1 MSNPSTVT
9 LVLGNLGGQVGAVDG
24 AINTSV
30 GARDGNTGAW
40 ISGTITA
47 AGSIATMFP
56 MVRTVEAAGGFAI
69 TISNLGKTGFDGSKL
84 TVGDILT
91 IGAGVAVLFGA
102 PAIIGFGLT
111 VAGIGWT
118 FYTLKDP
125 SRNLSIPDLYN
136 RAKNWV
142 WPRDPIILDL
152 DGNGLETVGLVAN
165 IHFDHDGDGVLTK
178 TGWAGKN
185 DALLVWDRNTNGS
198 IDTGAELFGDFT
210 MLPNGT
216 LAPNGFAALAALDLN
231 GDGVLDANDPA
242 FVELKIWRDADQ
254 NGKTGTGE
262 LISLLDAGIVSLN
275 LANTLKYH
283 NQHGVFGNERL
294 SANDAIWKLA
304 I

>member
-125 SRNLSIPDLYN
+125 SRNLSIPDLYA
-136 RAKNWV
+136 RAKNWT

-152 DGNGLETVGLVAN
+152 DGNGLETVGLAAN

-178 TGWAGKN
+178 TGWAGKS
-185 DALLVWDRNTNGS
+185 DALLVWDRNV
-198 IDTGAELFGDFT
+198 
-210 MLPNGT
+210 
-216 LAPNGFAALAALDLN
+216 NGFLADIDWSGLADFDTLPHTAGITVLLDEFKVHRLIA
-231 GDGVLDANDPA
+231 GDDSTYLINNADILLAGVLKSHCWLDDGCVNDQ
-242 FVELKIWRDADQ
+242 LWRA
-254 NGKTGTGE
+254 
-262 LISLLDAGIVSLN
+262 A
-275 LANTLKYH
+275 A
-283 NQHGVFGNERL
+283 
-294 SANDAIWKLA
+294 
-304 I
+304 